1 MRSEWGDLLLLA
13 FPFASGPITKQRPA
27 LVLLDTG
34 DEDVLVARVTAQPY
48 STPFDVA
55 ISNWEAAGLIAPS
68 TVRLPKIATVEKRL
82 VKRKLGSLQERDRS
96 AAWAAFRRIYCGS
109 EAPRLTPP

>member
-1 MRSEWGDLLLLA
+1 MRFEWGDLVLLA
-13 FPFASGPITKQRPA
+13 FPFASETITRE
-27 LVLLDTG
+27 V
-34 DEDVLVARVTAQPY
+34 
-48 STPFDVA
+48 
-55 ISNWEAAGLIAPS
+55 AGLIAPS
-68 TVRLPKIATVEKRL
+68 TVRLHKIATVEKRL